1 MQLSCRT
8 TEVSVHLW
16 RRGGYFSLILRIEAA
31 TEQSQERTREW
42 AIFRT
47 PVPLVAFEAAGAC
60 VVTKVAASLAA
71 REAMRTVRN
80 SPYSRR
86 FVQVSHVV
94 ASKTKKD

>member
-1 MQLSCRT
+1 MCRT
-8 TEVSVHLW
+8 LLDVTWRSKRPSAPVYVSFKLFPA
-16 RRGGYFSLILRIEAA
+16 FSFAFWPRAG
-31 TEQSQERTREW
+31 TTS

-80 SPYSRR
+80 SPNSGR
-86 FVQVSHVV
+86 FVQVSRVV
-94 ASKTKKD
+94 ASKQKKD